1 MGNTITIVGAAGKMG
16 KWFFDYFINI
26 KKGYY
31 NLENS
36 RNIIID
42 KILLYDIKDI
52 NYISIQQN
60 LNKEEAVIVSTN
72 ISESIKMSDIIIFCT
87 PLEEIINLINFNF
100 NSFKRGSIIVDIS
113 SIKSAVYEILSSI
126 SSKKDITT
134 LCIHPMFGPGASISS
149 VTNKII
155 FIPVNKNKRET
166 EENLL
171 NNIFPIFEII
181 KIEEPYKHDLSI
193 SVIISMIYFINVVFS
208 KFLIELSNAKE
219 FQFEDNI
226 INFFKKISGS
236 SFKLQSLLSESI
248 LTDDLSLFNTLF
260 IDNSTSFQIFQKYNH
275 IFNQLLDRVGKKDKD
290 FLKDFIQ
297 TTKNNIKKD
306 TDIDNSYEM
315 LYKFIN
321 SQYNK

>member
-26 KKGYY
+26 KNGYT

-36 RNIIID
+36 CNITID

-60 LNKEEAVIVSTN
+60 LNKEEVVIVSTN

-87 PLEEIINLINFNF
+87 PIKEIINLINFNF

-149 VTNKII
+149 MTNKII

-248 LTDDLSLFNTLF
+248 LTDDLSLFNSLF
-260 IDNSTSFQIFQKYNH
+260 IDNNTSFQIFQKYNH
-275 IFNQLLDRVGKKDKD
+275 IFNQLLDKVGKKDKD

>member
-1 MGNTITIVGAAGKMG
+1 MGNIITIVGAAGKMG

-226 INFFKKISGS
+226 INFFKKVSGS

-321 SQYNK
+321 SQYDK

>member
-226 INFFKKISGS
+226 INFFKKVSGS

-321 SQYNK
+321 SQYDK

>member
-166 EENLL
+166 EENLV

-226 INFFKKISGS
+226 INFFKKVSGS

-275 IFNQLLDRVGKKDKD
+275 IFNQLLDIVGKKDKD

-321 SQYNK
+321 SQYDK